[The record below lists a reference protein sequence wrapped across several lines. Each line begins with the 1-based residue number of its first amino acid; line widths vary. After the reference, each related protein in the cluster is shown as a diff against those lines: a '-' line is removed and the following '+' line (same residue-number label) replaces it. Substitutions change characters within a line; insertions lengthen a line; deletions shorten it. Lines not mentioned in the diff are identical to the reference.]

1 MAGYPRNCW
10 RIGDGE
16 PNPETKRLA
25 LAYTDTGKAS
35 EAYRR
40 LKPNSPNIALFGIG
54 FVGLTGQSVDPHHL
68 ALTDEQMF

>member
-1 MAGYPRNCW
+1 MASLIPKQN
-10 RIGDGE
+10 
-16 PNPETKRLA
+16 A
-25 LAYTDTGKAS
+25 FVLAYTDTGKAS
-35 EAYRR
+35 EAYRL